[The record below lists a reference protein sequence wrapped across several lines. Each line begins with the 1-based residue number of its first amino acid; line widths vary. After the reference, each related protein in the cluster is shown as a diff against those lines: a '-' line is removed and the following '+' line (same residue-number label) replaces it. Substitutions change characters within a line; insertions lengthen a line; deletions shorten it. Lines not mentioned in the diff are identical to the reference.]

1 MPASPLPPTVT
12 EALAR
17 GLSARAMLEACLER
31 IDAREGQ
38 VRAFA
43 SLDREGALAQAER
56 MDAGSAPRGV
66 LGGAPIGF
74 KDIIAT
80 EALPTEYN
88 SPIYAGHRPVA
99 DASVVAL
106 SRAAG
111 GIVLGKTVTC
121 EFANRA
127 PGPTTNPH
135 DPARTPGGSS
145 SGSAAAV
152 AAGMVPLAVGTQTSG
167 SVIRPGAFC
176 GVHAMKPSW
185 GEISYAGA
193 KLTSGTLDT
202 IGLYAR
208 SLADLALFRAVLT
221 RTAPVQLIVS
231 HQAAPRIGLYRGPH
245 DAEAGPGVMAAVG
258 AVARAAEAA
267 GARVVDYVPPPAHAR
282 LNEAVRWISAYEG
295 ARSLAWEAI
304 AHRDRLS
311 PDLRDGRI
319 RDGEA
324 CSPEFYRTQARLAE
338 RCRVEMDAVFEEH
351 DVLLTPAC
359 PGEAPVG
366 LRHTGSAVFNGAWT
380 ALHVPAITLP
390 GQVGPNGLPIG
401 VQLVGARGSDQRLLE
416 IAAWIERAV
425 GAA

>member
-1 MPASPLPPTVT
+1 M
-12 EALAR
+12 
-17 GLSARAMLEACLER
+17 
-31 IDAREGQ
+31 
-38 VRAFA
+38 
-43 SLDREGALAQAER
+43 
-56 MDAGSAPRGV
+56 
-66 LGGAPIGF
+66 
-74 KDIIAT
+74 
-80 EALPTEYN
+80 
-88 SPIYAGHRPVA
+88 
-99 DASVVAL
+99 VAL
-106 SRAAG
+106 SAARPG

-135 DPARTPGGSS
+135 DPRAHAGRVELRLGGGGGRGDGAARGGHADL
-145 SGSAAAV
+145 GQRHPPRRRSAACTRLKA
-152 AAGMVPLAVGTQTSG
+152 
-167 SVIRPGAFC
+167 
-176 GVHAMKPSW
+176 SW

-221 RTAPVQLIVS
+221 RTPPTQLIVS

-267 GARVVDYVPPPAHAR
+267 GARLSDYVPPPAHAR

-380 ALHVPAITLP
+380 ALHTPCLTLP
-390 GQVGPNGLPIG
+390 GQMGPNGLPIG

-425 GAA
+425 GTRA